1 MLGLGSSI
9 TSASVPSEDFSLG
22 DISGLQLWLKY
33 NTDITTVS
41 GEVSQWNDQSG
52 NDRHAK
58 QTTSGRR
65 PAFSSGDVDF
75 DGVDDRL
82 ELDSDLSFGVVSFFA
97 VIDPQQATPTTESV
111 VGSSSVNYIR
121 VHQGGDVDRV
131 TFRVTSGN
139 ISDQTNLTEDLPT
152 DKFLL
157 TVIRQSGTTDNV
169 IVRVNGSVVTHTA
182 NDDSDSSDN
191 FTINSIA
198 TSGGGLNPFDGLIN
212 EIAAYNVEVSGGD
225 LTNVENDIMTR
236 NSIS

>member
-1 MLGLGSSI
+1 MLGLGLGLHKD
-9 TSASVPSEDFSLG
+9 PSLEAFDIGS
-22 DISGLQLWLKY
+22 ISGLQLWLKY
-33 NTDITTVS
+33 NTDITTDA
-41 GEVSQWNDQSG
+41 GAVSQWNDQSG

-58 QTTSGRR
+58 QTTASRR
-65 PAFSSGDVDF
+65 PALSSGDIDF

-82 ELDSDLSFGVVSFFA
+82 ELDSNLSFGVVSFFA

-131 TFRVTSGN
+131 TFRVTTTN

-169 IVRVNGSVVTHTA
+169 IVRLNGSVVTHTA
-182 NDDSDSSDN
+182 NDNSDSSDN
-191 FTINSIA
+191 FTIKTIG

-212 EIAAYNVEVSGGD
+212 EIVAYNVEVSGSD

>member
-1 MLGLGSSI
+1 MLGLGNSI
-9 TSASVPSEDFSLG
+9 TSSPAISQPFSIG

-41 GEVSQWNDQSG
+41 GAVSQWNDQSG
-52 NDRHAK
+52 NDRHAS
-58 QTTSGRR
+58 QATASRR

-75 DGVDDRL
+75 DGTDDRL
-82 ELDSDLSFGVVSFFA
+82 ELDSNLSFGVVSFFA

-191 FTINSIA
+191 FTIKTIA